1 MNLEQKILEEQKKK
15 KFKQIMLDE
24 SEFQVWEQLE
34 NGCSIATMGYSE
46 SNIMVLLKLLKS
58 FEEQYGEE
66 IDLEAAKEE
75 LELYQTNGKLFIYL
89 DENGIPVSMNGCI
102 YNYDNDTVEFTKD
115 GKQATSLYFYG
126 LSTVPQYRGKGAC
139 SALVKYSIDFAKYNG
154 FDIVYARTDLK
165 GSNSEGIMRKHGM
178 ELCLDNNMIIAEWV
192 QVTEDK
198 GDPRLHMWKPLVAGV
213 ELSPKGEFIYASND
227 SDRTIFKPNTIEN
240 DSKLYIFKPTVGKQ
254 QTA

>member
-75 LELYQTNGKLFIYL
+75 LELYNDLSNVVLGTKLL
-89 DENGIPVSMNGCI
+89 IPCKN
-102 YNYDNDTVEFTKD
+102 E
-115 GKQATSLYFYG
+115 
-126 LSTVPQYRGKGAC
+126 
-139 SALVKYSIDFAKYNG
+139 
-154 FDIVYARTDLK
+154 
-165 GSNSEGIMRKHGM
+165 
-178 ELCLDNNMIIAEWV
+178 
-192 QVTEDK
+192 
-198 GDPRLHMWKPLVAGV
+198 
-213 ELSPKGEFIYASND
+213 
-227 SDRTIFKPNTIEN
+227 
-240 DSKLYIFKPTVGKQ
+240 
-254 QTA
+254 